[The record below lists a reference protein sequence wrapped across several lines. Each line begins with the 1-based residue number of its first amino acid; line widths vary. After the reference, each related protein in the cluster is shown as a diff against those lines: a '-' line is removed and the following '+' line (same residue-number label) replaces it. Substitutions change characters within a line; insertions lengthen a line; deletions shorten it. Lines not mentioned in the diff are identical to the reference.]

1 MSNIAILLI
10 GLATIL
16 NSINMIRVIKRLKE
30 DEAAIVRFL
39 KGADDE

>member
-1 MSNIAILLI
+1 MSSIAILLI

-30 DEAAIVRFL
+30 DEDAIVRL
-39 KGADDE
+39 LERSRR

>member
-16 NSINMIRVIKRLKE
+16 NSINMIIVIKRLNE
-30 DEAAIVRFL
+30 DEDAIVRFL